1 MKKKI
6 ISILFVAYLCGSIII
21 PASGVNADMY
31 GYDSSET
38 YTFAYPIM
46 GIPDEICDYL
56 DAHGLDWM
64 NNDDLRRAEL
74 ATGISSGTGKPL
86 TPEGR
91 RQIEAS
97 LGISSSAPAASDGQT
112 SKPAP
117 AAPKHEHSY
126 QEEVTKEATCTET
139 GEKTFTCDCGD
150 SYTEE
155 IAALGHEYTDT
166 VTKEPTCTGE
176 GEKTYTCTRCGDT
189 YPEAVPA
196 AGHKYAD
203 EAVVDTEPTCTATGE
218 SSRHCSVC
226 DDRTDITEIPA
237 TGHEESGTYEVT
249 TAATMFSAGEEV
261 MKCSVCGEVI
271 ATRVIPQDTKSL
283 YMLIGGIA
291 AAVIAAIVIVVVM
304 KKKKGQSAAK
314 KADSDKAAG

>member
-1 MKKKI
+1 MKKHI
-6 ISILFVAYLCGSIII
+6 IKVLLCTIFFIGITSSII
-21 PASGVNADMY
+21 PASA
-31 GYDSSET
+31 
-38 YTFAYPIM
+38 M
-46 GIPDEICDYL
+46 GIPHEILVYL
-56 DAHGLDWM
+56 EENGMDWL
-64 NNDDLRRAEL
+64 NINDLRRASL
-74 ATGISSGTGKPL
+74 ATGISASTGEPL
-86 TPEGR
+86 TPEDR

-97 LGISSSAPAASDGQT
+97 LGISSSTPAASSGQA
-112 SKPAP
+112 SKP

-126 QEEVTKEATCTET
+126 QEEVTKEATCTEA

-166 VTKEPTCTGE
+166 VTKEPTCTEE
-176 GEKTYTCTRCGDT
+176 GEKTYICTRCADS

-249 TAATMFSAGEEV
+249 TAATMFAAGEEV
-261 MKCSVCGEVI
+261 MKCSVCGDVI

-291 AAVIAAIVIVVVM
+291 AVVIAAVVIVVVM
-304 KKKKGQSAAK
+304 KKKKGQNAAA
-314 KADSDKAAG
+314 KADSDKAVG

>member
-1 MKKKI
+1 MKKHI
-6 ISILFVAYLCGSIII
+6 TRFLLCTIFFVGITFSVI
-21 PASGVNADMY
+21 PTSA
-31 GYDSSET
+31 
-38 YTFAYPIM
+38 M
-46 GIPDEICDYL
+46 GIPHEILVYL
-56 DAHGLDWM
+56 EENGMDWT
-64 NNDDLRRAEL
+64 NIDDLNRASL

-91 RQIEAS
+91 RQLEAA
-97 LGISSSAPAASDGQT
+97 LGISSSTPAASGGQA

-126 QEEVTKEATCTET
+126 QEEVTKEATCTEA

-155 IAALGHEYTDT
+155 IAALGHDYADT
-166 VTKEPTCTGE
+166 VTKEPTCTEE
-176 GEKTYTCTRCGDT
+176 GEKTYTCARCGDS

-203 EAVVDTEPTCTATGE
+203 EAVVDTKPSCTATGE

-226 DDRTDITEIPA
+226 DDRTDITQIPA
-237 TGHEESGTYEVT
+237 NGHEESGTYEVT
-249 TAATMFSAGEEV
+249 TAATMFAAGEEV

-291 AAVIAAIVIVVVM
+291 AVVIAAVVIVVVM
-304 KKKKGQSAAK
+304 RKKKIQNAAA

>member
-1 MKKKI
+1 
-6 ISILFVAYLCGSIII
+6 
-21 PASGVNADMY
+21 MY
-31 GYDSSET
+31 GHDSSQT

-46 GIPDEICDYL
+46 GFPDEIYDYIVANGM
-56 DAHGLDWM
+56 DFM
-64 NNDDLRRAEL
+64 NIDDIRRASL
-74 ATGISSGTGKPL
+74 ATGISAGTGEPL

-97 LGISSSAPAASDGQT
+97 LGISSSAPAASSGQT
-112 SKPAP
+112 SKPAA

-126 QEEVTKEATCTET
+126 QGEVTKEATCTET

-155 IAALGHEYTDT
+155 IAALGHEYTDM
-166 VTKEPTCTGE
+166 VTKEPTCTEE
-176 GEKTYTCTRCGDT
+176 GEKTFTCTRCGDS

-249 TAATMFSAGEEV
+249 TAATMFAAGEEV

-283 YMLIGGIA
+283 YMLIGGITA
-291 AAVIAAIVIVVVM
+291 VVIAAIVIVVAM
-304 KKKKGQSAAK
+304 KKKKGQNAAA
-314 KADSDKAAG
+314 KADSNKAAG

>member
-1 MKKKI
+1 MKKRI
-6 ISILFVAYLCGSIII
+6 LSILCLALCLTFVTLRATNELHHNSDNTKSCE
-21 PASGVNADMY
+21 A
-31 GYDSSET
+31 
-38 YTFAYPIM
+38 YTFSYMKM
-46 GIPDEICDYL
+46 GIPNEIYDYMVEN
-56 DAHGLDWM
+56 GLDFM
-64 NNDDLRRAEL
+64 DGKSRLKASL
-74 ATGISSGTGKPL
+74 ATGISAGNGEPL
-86 TPEGR
+86 TAEDR
-91 RQIEAS
+91 RQIEAK
-97 LGISSSAPAASDGQT
+97 LGISSSAPAESGGQT
-112 SKPAP
+112 SKP

-126 QEEVTKEATCTET
+126 QEEVTKEATCTEV

-166 VTKEPTCTGE
+166 VTKEPTCTEE
-176 GEKTYTCTRCGDT
+176 GEKTFTCTRCGDS
-189 YPEAVPA
+189 YPEAVSA

-203 EAVVDTEPTCTATGE
+203 ETVVDTEPTCTATGE

-249 TAATMFSAGEEV
+249 TAATMFAAGEEV
-261 MKCSVCGEVI
+261 MKCSVCGDVI

-291 AAVIAAIVIVVVM
+291 AVVIAAVVIVVVM
-304 KKKKGQSAAK
+304 KKKKGQNAAA
-314 KADSDKAAG
+314 KADSNKAAG

>member
-1 MKKKI
+1 MKKHI
-6 ISILFVAYLCGSIII
+6 TRFLLCTIFFVGITSSVI
-21 PASGVNADMY
+21 PVSA
-31 GYDSSET
+31 
-38 YTFAYPIM
+38 M
-46 GIPDEICDYL
+46 GIPHEILEYIE
-56 DAHGLDWM
+56 AHGMDWM
-64 NNDDLRRAEL
+64 NGEDLNRAAL
-74 ATGISSGTGKPL
+74 ATGISPGSGKPL
-86 TPEGR
+86 SPEGR

-97 LGISSSAPAASDGQT
+97 LGISSSTPAASGSET

-126 QEEVTKEATCTET
+126 QEEVTKEATCTEA

-166 VTKEPTCTGE
+166 VTKEPTCTEE
-176 GEKTYTCTRCGDT
+176 GEKTYTCTRCADS

-218 SSRHCSVC
+218 SSRHCTVC
-226 DDRTDITEIPA
+226 DDRTDVTEIPA
-237 TGHEESGTYEVT
+237 KGHEESGTYEVT
-249 TAATMFSAGEEV
+249 TAATMFAAGEEA

-271 ATRVIPQDTKSL
+271 ATREIPQDTRSL
-283 YMLIGGIA
+283 YLLIGGIA
-291 AAVIAAIVIVVVM
+291 AAVIAVGIIVAVM
-304 KKKKGQSAAK
+304 RKKKNQTTAE